1 MEKTKATENLINIFL
16 IVTKKYIFSSII
28 DCFDKM
34 IFVWK
39 IDKNL
44 NTEIFSSMLDRYFE
58 TLMNGEKNIIH
69 SSWGA
74 HNGSI
79 ELIGI
84 DF

>member
-28 DCFDKM
+28 DYFDKM

-44 NTEIFSSMLDRYFE
+44 NTEIFSSMLDRYFG

-69 SSWGA
+69 SS
-74 HNGSI
+74 
-79 ELIGI
+79 
-84 DF
+84 